1 MTQFCVFLAITIAC
15 PFPISEF
22 LVSVCN
28 LVCNL
33 CKFANF
39 TGAGSRFCSYV
50 KVSVLF
56 HHFCQAV
63 KLAKLYAISELMLG
77 YMVGYSVHIP
87 FIAEFLGTLLFF
99 FLVAAMYEGLKYFR
113 ERLHN
118 FAMKKRK
125 ERKNKLE
132 TKNEVNSDLRYV
144 LQMWCVCLCVLLW
157 VWV

>member
-1 MTQFCVFLAITIAC
+1 
-15 PFPISEF
+15 
-22 LVSVCN
+22 
-28 LVCNL
+28 
-33 CKFANF
+33 
-39 TGAGSRFCSYV
+39 
-50 KVSVLF
+50 
-56 HHFCQAV
+56 
-63 KLAKLYAISELMLG
+63 MLG

-87 FIAEFLGTLLFF
+87 FIAEFLGTLVFF

-113 ERLHN
+113 EWLHN

>member
-1 MTQFCVFLAITIAC
+1 M
-15 PFPISEF
+15 
-22 LVSVCN
+22 
-28 LVCNL
+28 
-33 CKFANF
+33 
-39 TGAGSRFCSYV
+39 

-77 YMVGYSVHIP
+77 YIVGYSVHIP
-87 FIAEFLGTLLFF
+87 FIAEFFGTLAFF

-132 TKNEVNSDLRYV
+132 TKNEVNSDGRYV
-144 LQMWCVCLCVLLW
+144 QMMLCLFVCAAMGLGLISRVFVPSLSERPAP
-157 VWV
+157 